1 MGEKTRGSRI
11 FFNQLRRVVGKV
23 KVGEDVGRSEM
34 NYRGLEKNYSPLR
47 PGDGGHIN
55 FFPSVPPLSLINE
68 RFVISGS
75 I

>member
-1 MGEKTRGSRI
+1 M
-11 FFNQLRRVVGKV
+11 
-23 KVGEDVGRSEM
+23 KVGEEVGRSEM

-47 PGDGGHIN
+47 QGEGGHRN